1 MNLHNINLTKITLN
15 SAKSKIPEIWN
26 LTTIRQFRIQ
36 AEDWA
41 VFCHTHTAAFLGIYF
56 SGPRRNRCLYSAAA
70 SAGLRVI
77 FQFVSFSSINKFA
90 GQASSTKF
98 LLQKPRKFRS
108 LFCRYLAKLQLQL
121 FLCTFRV
128 IVSQLFFQLAESWR
142 HPVFRPGMDVE
153 IRSFQVGNYFCVLDF
168 LLLIKTGFG

>member
-26 LTTIRQFRIQ
+26 LTTYTTIPDSSRGLGRIF
-36 AEDWA
+36 
-41 VFCHTHTAAFLGIYF
+41 VRSYCSIPCIYFLG
-56 SGPRRNRCLYSAAA
+56 SRRNRCLYSAAA

-77 FQFVSFSSINKFA
+77 FQFVSFSSFNKFA
-90 GQASSTKF
+90 GQASSAKF

-121 FLCTFRV
+121 FLRTFRV
-128 IVSQLFFQLAESWR
+128 IVSQLFFKLAEFWR